1 LSSKRK
7 PAIFLSYTRNDDE
20 YEGGALSALRQRLE
34 DALRFASGEP
44 LDIFQDVEDI
54 KFGQDIRQRIEKS
67 LAETMV
73 FVPIITPS
81 YLKSR
86 WCREELERFLKR
98 EQQLGRRD
106 LILPIYYQRVPA
118 LERARQGPRAASTAT
133 DALVRELAPR
143 LSVDWRDL
151 RRKEPESREVRMAVE
166 RIAERILEVLEELE
180 QATPPAPEPE
190 PEPEPKPEPEPEPPR
205 SAELLRTLRDPQ
217 QPTAARIQAGFAL
230 GRQGDPRFPV
240 RLDEWREELGRLR
253 QGLRDSYFC
262 YVPEGRYII
271 GSNDKY
277 PDARDNEKPWSS
289 FIQGTPFLIARYP
302 ITNAQWQE
310 WVRAGGT
317 PSHYADNEE
326 YNQPNQPVVG
336 VSWEEC
342 RDFCY
347 WISQVLR
354 MFIHLPTEAE
364 WEAAAR
370 GIGFRGW
377 RYTWG
382 NEWHNDRAA
391 SWEDRETRGTQATVP
406 VGCYPLGAAPCG
418 ALDMLGNVWE
428 WTASPWTD
436 NHARRQSMVLAD
448 NATQF
453 TVKGG
458 GFRTRRSMI
467 RCAAR
472 APASRDA
479 RDPDLGFRV
488 VVWPKKVVS
497 PVSSQS
503 YSKER

>member
-7 PAIFLSYTRNDDE
+7 PAIFLSYTRFDDT
-20 YEGGALSALRQRLE
+20 YEGGALSTLRERLE
-34 DALRFASGEP
+34 EALRFSSGEET

-54 KFGQDIRQRIEKS
+54 KFGQDIRQRIEAS

-106 LILPIYYQRVPA
+106 LILPIYYQSVRA

-133 DALVRELAPR
+133 DALVQELAPR

-180 QATPPAPEPE
+180 QATPEPDPEPG
-190 PEPEPKPEPEPEPPR
+190 PEPEPEPPH
-205 SAELLRTLRDPQ
+205 SAELLRTLRDME
-217 QPTAARIQAGFAL
+217 QPTAARIRAGFAL
-230 GRQGDPRFPV
+230 GKQGDPRFPV
-240 RLDEWREELGRLR
+240 RLDEWHEEIERLQQR
-253 QGLRDSYFC
+253 QSDGYFC
-262 YVPEGRYII
+262 KVPAGDYII
-271 GSNDKY
+271 GSGNGD
-277 PDARDNEKPWSS
+277 PDARDDEKPQHYISLERGFW
-289 FIQGTPFLIARYP
+289 IARYP
-302 ITNAQWQE
+302 ITNSQWQA
-310 WVRAGGT
+310 WVHAGGT
-317 PSHYADNEE
+317 SSHYADNEE
-326 YNQPNQPVVG
+326 YNHPNQPVVG
-336 VSWEEC
+336 VSWEESYGFC
-342 RDFCY
+342 R
-347 WISQVLR
+347 WLARALR
-354 MFIHLPTEAE
+354 MPVNLPSEFG

-370 GIGFRGW
+370 GGDIRH
-377 RYTWG
+377 YTWG
-382 NEWHNDRAA
+382 HAWYADCAA
-391 SWEDRETRGTQATVP
+391 SWEGQETRSTQATVP

-428 WTASPWTD
+428 WTASPWTV
-436 NHARRQSMVLAD
+436 NHMQWQAALGFINTRQY
-448 NATQF
+448 

-458 GFRTRRSMI
+458 SYRTRPALV

-472 APASRDA
+472 TPASRDA

-488 VVWPKKVVS
+488 VVELPQK
-497 PVSSQS
+497 
-503 YSKER
+503 